1 MFRNRH
7 GKRWY
12 DRQVAEF
19 RKMRKRYKKYASFL
33 DNVLKRAGE
42 KYASLAIVQVRAKTL
57 PSFAEK
63 AIRKLPKSEALNS
76 FTSAK
81 QWTEFFDPVNEFT
94 DLCGARVITQTQ
106 HEADRI
112 CHFIRDNFTIDEMNS
127 EDKLTELRPDQFG
140 YLSVH
145 YIVQVPDLENIL
157 DEPVDKG
164 IKRLKAEIQVRTL
177 LQHAWADV
185 SHDSLYK
192 NQFKVPGKWHRDM
205 ARLAAVLEAADKEFT
220 QFVDNLHAFAGDY
233 GAYMTKN
240 QINEELSIID
250 TILVNEKDPKQIK
263 NLTLRKVRIYKA
275 MAEWKK
281 VIDELSPYKNSEDPV
296 ILRELGNALCRA
308 YRGSP
313 SGRKYKQGQK
323 YLGEALEI
331 DENDAEAWAN
341 LAWSW
346 EVRNIKEAQECYSQA
361 YRLNSFDPYYLASFL
376 EFEIANRRDFSDKS
390 LLEPVLLAAIKTCRA
405 HADVNI
411 NLPESL
417 FTVGRLYMLLGDSY
431 QSLSAYIEAV
441 DLCISPDSGV
451 PAEAIDQEL
460 DFLKRVEHIKD
471 SLEGFEWIKRLL
483 IVAKCA
489 KLQTKRRP
497 KELIKLAD
505 KKAVYKGPVVIVAGS
520 CASDEEDRVLAY
532 RNLLADALA
541 GFHGE
546 VISGGTTSGI
556 SGIVG
561 SLSGL
566 LEENDRSG
574 FKTVAYLPSSVPIH
588 CRVDDRYDLL
598 FYSDALGF
606 SPLEP
611 LQMWVDLLSSGL
623 NPSQIKLVGIGGG
636 KIAAIEYRL
645 ALALGAKVGVLG
657 DSRRAVEEIL
667 NDDRWRNHPSLVK
680 LIPDPM
686 TVRALLLS
694 PSSRIGMNY
703 IVKAAKAS
711 HNKNI
716 LNKISEIIGPAIKP
730 NHRTILEK
738 LHKVIGPAM
747 QPWDKLIEPF
757 QYSSI
762 QQKLY
767 AEAILRYEGY
777 ALRVI
782 KDPGKI
788 KLIEFSDKKR
798 VRRMAEMEH
807 GRWNLER
814 IQTGWKRG
822 LEKDIDKKISPY
834 LIPWDELSEEV
845 KESDVN
851 YVKRWPEDFKEAGL
865 EVYDL
870 SEEE

>member
-1 MFRNRH
+1 MPMNHH
-7 GKRWY
+7 GKLWY
-12 DRQVAEF
+12 ERQGKRFAQ
-19 RKMRKRYKKYASFL
+19 MRKRYKEYASFL
-33 DNVLKRAGE
+33 DNVLKRACE
-42 KYASLAIVQVRAKTL
+42 KYAPLAIVQVRAKTL

-112 CHFIRDNFTIDEMNS
+112 CQFIRNNFTIDEVNS
-127 EDKLTELRPDQFG
+127 EDKRMELSPDQFG

-145 YIVQVPDLENIL
+145 YIVQIPDLESIL
-157 DEPVDKG
+157 DVTADQK
-164 IKRLKAEIQVRTL
+164 IAQLKAEIQVRTL
-177 LQHAWADV
+177 LQHAWAEV

-192 NQFKVPGKWHRDM
+192 NQFKVPGKWHRQM

-220 QFVDNLHAFAGDY
+220 QFADNLHAFAGDY

-240 QINEELSIID
+240 QINKELSIID
-250 TILVNEKDPKQIK
+250 TILENEKDPKQIK
-263 NLTLRKVRIYKA
+263 NLILRKVRIYKA

-281 VIDELSPYKNSEDPV
+281 VIEELTSYKNSEDPV

-308 YRGSP
+308 YRETP

-323 YLGEALEI
+323 YLEKALKI
-331 DENDAEAWAN
+331 DANDAEACAN
-341 LAWSW
+341 YAWS
-346 EVRNIKEAQECYSQA
+346 KEIEDKQTAQEYYSKA
-361 YRLNSFDPYYLASFL
+361 YRLKSSDPYYLASFL
-376 EFEIANRRDFSDKS
+376 EFEIANRRDFSDKF
-390 LLEPVLLAAIKTCRA
+390 LLEPVLLDAIKTCRS

-411 NLPESL
+411 NLPKSL
-417 FTVGRLYMLLGDSY
+417 FTLGRLYLLLGNPY
-431 QSLSAYIEAV
+431 QGLSAYIEAV
-441 DLCISPDSGV
+441 DLYISPDSGV
-451 PAEAIDQEL
+451 PGEAIDQEL
-460 DFLKRVEHIKD
+460 NFLQRVEYIKK

-483 IVAKCA
+483 LVAKCV
-489 KLQTKRRP
+489 KLQTKRRS

-520 CASDEEDRVLAY
+520 CASDEEDRILAY
-532 RNLLADALA
+532 SNLLADALA

-566 LEENDRSG
+566 SEENDRSG
-574 FKTVAYLPSSVPIH
+574 FKTVAYLPISVPIH

-598 FYSDALGF
+598 FYSDALRF

-657 DSRRAVEEIL
+657 DSRRAVKEIL
-667 NDDRWRNHPSLVK
+667 KDDRWRNHPNLVT

-686 TVRALLLS
+686 TIRALLLS
-694 PSSRIGMNY
+694 PTSRVGMNC
-703 IVKAAKAS
+703 IEKAAKAS

-716 LNKISEIIGPAIKP
+716 LNKISEIIGPEIKP
-730 NHRTILEK
+730 DPKTILEK

-777 ALRVI
+777 ALRE
-782 KDPGKI
+782 KDPEKI
-788 KLIEFSDKKR
+788 KPIEFSDEKR
-798 VRRMAEMEH
+798 IRRMAEMEH

-822 LEKDIDKKISPY
+822 PEKDIDKKISPY
-834 LIPWDELSEEV
+834 LMPWDELPEEV
-845 KESDVN
+845 KEWDVN

-870 SEEE
+870 NEEE